1 MGIEVTQGFVEQMD
15 RGVAGE
21 EPAQG
26 DSLPCPPES
35 WAGLRLS
42 RSLSPNLWQPVQSW
56 FGSRRRVSAGFKAKG
71 HVFKYGKVGEEG
83 VVLKNHT
90 QVTVLGFAVGDV
102 PVVQKHLT
110 RRRNLQTGKNS
121 QEGGLS
127 ATRWAHQGKQFS
139 VLDLQIKPLESLGSV
154 RKGFTKVL
162 KENTRH
168 MHQG

>member
-26 DSLPCPPES
+26 DSLPLS
-35 WAGLRLS
+35 AGKLGRFAFEQIAQS
-42 RSLSPNLWQPVQSW
+42 QPLGNRCND
-56 FGSRRRVSAGFKAKG
+56 GSGLGGGVSAGFKAKG

-83 VVLKNHT
+83 VVLKNHA
-90 QVTVLGFAVGDV
+90 QVAVLGFAVGDV

-121 QEGGLS
+121 QE
-127 ATRWAHQGKQFS
+127 ACR
-139 VLDLQIKPLESLGSV
+139 
-154 RKGFTKVL
+154 
-162 KENTRH
+162 
-168 MHQG
+168 